1 MFKFYRN
8 LNAQKTSNNKWSL
21 YTNGSAFEHAISI
34 YSTNV
39 TIKQPSGKAFLNCLN
54 GGGRSVF
61 ALFKSNNINTDKLP
75 PIPKNAKRIN
85 FNPKSGDKYFHIL
98 GERVDFIK
106 EVWLTKEG
114 ECYGIK

>member
-1 MFKFYRN
+1 MFKIYRN
-8 LNAQKTSNNKWSL
+8 LNIGKKSNNRWSISKKD
-21 YTNGSAFEHAISI
+21 NRVKHAISI

-61 ALFKSNNINTDKLP
+61 AWFKSNNINTDKLQ

-98 GERVDFIK
+98 GEQVDFIK